1 MAKNPKAPT
10 GPYNPGPGTGHEIGV
25 VVAFI
30 LAFVVVTALYM
41 VMWKAGNRR
50 EERKEI
56 QRRQMLREKTINAR
70 NSKPVGTQEA
80 YHDEVDS
87 TDAVKHDSGPA
98 Y

>member
-25 VVAFI
+25 MVAFI

-50 EERKEI
+50 EERTEI
-56 QRRQMLREKTINAR
+56 QRRQMLREKAINAR
-70 NSKPVGTQEA
+70 NSKVIGVQEA
-80 YHDEVDS
+80 YRDEVDS
-87 TDAVKHDSGPA
+87 KDAVRQDSRPSS
-98 Y
+98 